1 MGGWMEGW
9 QVNRLMK
16 EDHTWVSDKGTMKQE
31 LFQVQFQLLQ
41 IQKKK
46 IGLFFP
52 KKGHYLKNPKFPSCY
67 DILRFPHRR
76 KTIQLQLIADGWHV
90 TLALTCSIL
99 SDPHS
104 NPTRW
109 APFPIFQV
117 RDLVEPIQCYSDI
130 RWQSHKI
137 QLQSQL
143 CSVLP
148 KEPHCLRFWRHMG
161 RSWPSSFY
169 CFLISQA

>member
-1 MGGWMEGW
+1 M
-9 QVNRLMK
+9 
-16 EDHTWVSDKGTMKQE
+16 
-31 LFQVQFQLLQ
+31 
-41 IQKKK
+41 
-46 IGLFFP
+46 
-52 KKGHYLKNPKFPSCY
+52 
-67 DILRFPHRR
+67 
-76 KTIQLQLIADGWHV
+76 
-90 TLALTCSIL
+90 TLALMCSIL
-99 SDPHS
+99 FNPHS

-130 RWQSHKI
+130 RWRSHKI

-148 KEPHCLRFWRHMG
+148 KEPHCLRFCRHMG

-169 CFLISQA
+169 CFLISPA